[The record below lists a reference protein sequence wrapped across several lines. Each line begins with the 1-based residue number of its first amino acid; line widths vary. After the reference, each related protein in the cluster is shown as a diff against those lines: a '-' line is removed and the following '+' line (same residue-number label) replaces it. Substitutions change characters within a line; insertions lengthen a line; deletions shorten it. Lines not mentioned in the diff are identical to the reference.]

1 MNRVTIF
8 CFVASYAL
16 ALLLELLHLWLQRL
30 SLRILALLSALAGLV
45 AHTAFLYSKQPPLIW
60 QFSWL
65 LFVSWVL
72 AVFYVTGAV
81 HYRRQ
86 SWGVF
91 VLPLVLA
98 LSGLAVLFG
107 QPPDR
112 GLWTTHETHTLWGPV
127 HGILLLLASVGV
139 CVGFLA
145 SVMYLVQAYRLRTKT
160 TPGTGLQLLSLE
172 RLESMNRRAIWATFP
187 LLTAGMLA
195 GMILLSESTFVGWGD
210 PRVVST
216 LALWLLFAVV
226 LFLRLASFLKAR
238 QVAWMTIVAFFLM
251 VWCWGLSHN
260 QPTMGGG

>member
-16 ALLLELLHLWLQRL
+16 ALMLELLHLWLQRRA
-30 SLRILALLSALAGLV
+30 LRILALLSAIAGLI

-72 AVFYVTGAV
+72 AVFYLTGAL

-98 LSGLAVLFG
+98 LAGMAVLFG
-107 QPPDR
+107 QPSER
-112 GLWTTHETHTLWGPV
+112 GLWTVNETHTLWGPV

-145 SVMYLVQAYRLRTKT
+145 SVMYLVQSNRLRTKT
-160 TPGTGLQLLSLE
+160 TPSTGLQLLSLE
-172 RLESMNRRAIWATFP
+172 RLESMNRHAIWATFP

-195 GMILLSESTFVGWGD
+195 GVILLSSSEVVGWTD

-216 LALWLLFAVV
+216 VVLWVLFAVV
-226 LFLRLASFLKAR
+226 LFMRLASFLKAR
-238 QVAWMTIVAFFLM
+238 QVAMMTIVAFFLM
-251 VWCWGLSHN
+251 LCCLALSHN
-260 QPTMGGG
+260 QPATGGG

>member
-1 MNRVTIF
+1 MNRITIF

-16 ALLLELLHLWLQRL
+16 ALLLELLQVWLQRL
-30 SLRILALLSALAGLV
+30 ALRVLALLSALAGLV
-45 AHTAFLYSKQPPLIW
+45 AHTAYLYSKQPPLIW

-72 AVFYVTGAV
+72 AVFYLTGAI

-107 QPPDR
+107 QPSER
-112 GLWTTHETHTLWGPV
+112 GLWTTYETHTLWGPV

-145 SVMYLVQAYRLRTKT
+145 SVMYLVQSYRLRTKT
-160 TPGTGLQLLSLE
+160 TPGTGLQMLSLE
-172 RLESMNRRAIWATFP
+172 RLEAMNRRAMWLAFP

-195 GMILLSESTFVGWGD
+195 GMVLLSTSQFVGWSD

-216 LALWLLFAVV
+216 FLLWVLFAVV

-238 QVAWMTIVAFFLM
+238 QVALMTIVAFFLM
-251 VWCWGLSHN
+251 LCCLALSHN
-260 QPTMGGG
+260 QPAIGGG

>member
-1 MNRVTIF
+1 MNRITIF

-16 ALLLELLHLWLQRL
+16 ALLLELLHVWLQRL
-30 SLRILALLSALAGLV
+30 PLRVLALLSALAGLV
-45 AHTAFLYSKQPPLIW
+45 AHTAYLYSKQPPLIW

-72 AVFYVTGAV
+72 AVFYLTGAI

-107 QPPDR
+107 QPSER
-112 GLWTTHETHTLWGPV
+112 GLWTTYETHTLWGPV

-145 SVMYLVQAYRLRTKT
+145 SVMYLVQSYRLRTKT
-160 TPGTGLQLLSLE
+160 TPGTGLQMLSLE
-172 RLESMNRRAIWATFP
+172 RLEAMNRRAIWLAFP

-195 GMILLSESTFVGWGD
+195 GMVLLSTSQFVGWSD

-216 LALWLLFAVV
+216 LVLWVLFAVV

-238 QVAWMTIVAFFLM
+238 QVALMTIVAFFLM
-251 VWCWGLSHN
+251 LCCLALSHN
-260 QPTMGGG
+260 QPAMGGG